1 MSISGSNPV
10 PKIQSEQILE
20 NELVAQLISQGYA
33 RAAVTDEESMLA
45 NLKAQLEA
53 FNGVTLTA
61 GESTKVMHHLNKS
74 AGVFAKAK
82 ILRDRMKLEKEGRD
96 DGLPLVFRFMEPTTE
111 PLSGHPAGQDGG
123 HLPEPLRCN
132 DLGQWPTISTD

>member
-61 GESTKVMHHLNKS
+61 GEFTKVMHHLNKS

-82 ILRDRMKLEKEGRD
+82 ILRDRMKLEKE
-96 DGLPLVFRFMEPTTE
+96 DGTTVY
-111 PLSGHPAGQDGG
+111 LSIHGTHNGTTIRSPSR
-123 HLPEPLRCN
+123 LRWRA
-132 DLGQWPTISTD
+132 LTRTATM